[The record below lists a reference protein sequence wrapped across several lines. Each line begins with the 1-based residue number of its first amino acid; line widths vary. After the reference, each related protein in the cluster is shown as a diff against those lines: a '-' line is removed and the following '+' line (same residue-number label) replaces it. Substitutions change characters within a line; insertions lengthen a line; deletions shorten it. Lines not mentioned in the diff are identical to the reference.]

1 MKFVMKYA
9 NIKKKILTLVISK
22 WLPLQE
28 RAGLQGLIKK
38 NKEQEGAQPDGEP
51 LKFKIILA

>member
-1 MKFVMKYA
+1 M
-9 NIKKKILTLVISK
+9 ISK